1 MTVAI
6 AMTITA
12 CSPQE
17 EVCAPQ
23 ATVTESVLKV
33 QEPPTFRGNAEKK
46 DSPTVVKTEAK
57 KETTTETKPTSES
70 KPAAKNEYKPK
81 SKPSS
86 EPTQAK
92 TTSKVEQNIK
102 SHLQKY
108 KVSQSD
114 SEKYAALIVKH
125 SESYGVDP
133 YTILAMMQVETG
145 ETFNPNLV
153 GRNNDVG
160 LLQIRPTA
168 QRATGTKGDRRD
180 PSVNIEIGAKYLA
193 YNQKRFGDELGI
205 VAYNQ
210 GEGNV
215 KRGTYNTK
223 YLTRV
228 NKALATISR

>member
-17 EVCAPQ
+17 EVCPPQ

-33 QEPPTFRGNAEKK
+33 QEQPTFRGNVEKK
-46 DSPTVVKTEAK
+46 DSPTVIKTDVK
-57 KETTTETKPTSES
+57 KEATTETKPTSES
-70 KPAAKNEYKPK
+70 KPATKNESKPK

-86 EPTQAK
+86 EPTPAK
-92 TTSKVEQNIK
+92 TATVEQNIK

-114 SEKYAALIVKH
+114 SEKYAELIVKH
-125 SESYGVDP
+125 SESYGVNS

-168 QRATGTKGDRRD
+168 QRATGTKGDRKN